1 MSNKIKKV
9 LLFSLIIYA
18 FLGFVALPLVL
29 KPQLMKVFK
38 EQTNAKIE
46 ISSIYFNPFLFKMK
60 ISGLD
65 ISDLDNNSLISIKS
79 VFLDM
84 DLYSLLFSAI
94 HVHSLEFDTP
104 KINLVINKDKSIN
117 LLNIIKKTRE
127 KSIQSKGN
135 KSSFMMPRIIVDYI
149 DISNAAL
156 NFSDY
161 TIVDGFQFTIKNM
174 GLRVK
179 DIDTKENNNPKAKIR
194 FYATF
199 GDEGFIDLKTN
210 IKRYIPFIATGSL
223 DFKANKL
230 YTEWKYV
237 KDMLNIEVADGKID
251 LHSEYLFNLSDI
263 NATTIE
269 HTTVEITNL
278 RLKPKKDAPDLLSL
292 KYFALKDISAKPL
305 KSVVNIS
312 EVQINGLDIKVTRNE
327 DKSIDWMKYIELKTK
342 KIEEKSTEVNKN
354 NTKSNLALL
363 IKKVSLATSNI
374 IFKDKS
380 LTKPVENSI
389 NDINVNLYDVSAKQG
404 SWLKYNT
411 NFKVNHKG
419 LFEAKGKLRHTPLKQ
434 KGSFSIKDFSLKEM
448 TPYLQESAYVEI
460 EDGLISAKGDTSY
473 EKLKQAPDLRLN
485 GSVNLDSIFINNTL
499 DKSLLFSLNSLDVK
513 SYTLELFPS
522 RFYVNSVN
530 INSFYVNVEIDKN
543 KVINFSKLSK
553 KPQDIR
559 KKIVIK
565 KVKTKPFP
573 YKIDKIKVALGSAKF
588 QDYSIPLKFKTDI
601 HNLNG
606 VIYSIT
612 NMDREHTLIN
622 LDGDIDKYGSTRIKG
637 SLDTQNPKIFTAI
650 DMSFKNL
657 NLNSMS
663 GYSAA
668 FAGYKIDSGKLFLD
682 LGYDV
687 VNSKLH
693 GTNKVIIKKIKLGKE
708 VEDENITSLPLG
720 FVIGLLEDDKG
731 VIDIDMPV
739 DGNLDKPDF
748 KYGKLVWNTFT
759 NLVTRAV
766 TAPFKFL
773 GSMLGIDAKNV
784 EYVEFENGRSKISP
798 MQREKLDILAKIMKK
813 RPKLLLSVS
822 GAYDKR
828 SDKLALQKEKLIAI
842 VLQKSGLENKKEHQS
857 AMTLKMLEEIY
868 NDTKQSKSLKKLQI
882 ELAKKYKDEELALVY
897 RKKLISLCIK
907 SMKISKKELLNL
919 GDIRAVNIINY
930 LLTEKGIA
938 AIRLK
943 KGKAKDINSDDKFIK
958 IELEL
963 DVK

>member
-1 MSNKIKKV
+1 LFNKIKKV

-18 FLGFVALPLVL
+18 FLGFVVLPLVL
-29 KPQLMKVFK
+29 KPQLIKVFK

-46 ISSIYFNPFLFKMK
+46 ISSIYFNPFLFKVK

-65 ISDLDNNSLISIKS
+65 ISDLDNNPLLSFKSI
-79 VFLDM
+79 FLDM

-94 HVHSLEFDTP
+94 HVHSLELDTP
-104 KINLVINKDKSIN
+104 KINLLINKDKSIN
-117 LLNIIKKTRE
+117 LLNIVKKTTE
-127 KSIQSKGN
+127 KSTQSKDN
-135 KSSFMMPRIIVDYI
+135 KSSFVMPRIIVDYV

-156 NFSDY
+156 DFSDY
-161 TIVDGFQFTIKNM
+161 TIRDGFQFSIKNM

-179 DIDTKENNNPKAKIR
+179 NIDTKENNNSKAKIR

-199 GDEGFIDLKTN
+199 GDEGFIDLKTSVKKYN
-210 IKRYIPFIATGSL
+210 PFIAAGSL

-237 KDMLNIEVADGKID
+237 KDMLNIEVADGKIH

-263 NATTIE
+263 NATKIE

-278 RLKPKKDAPDLLSL
+278 RLKPKKDVPDVLSL
-292 KYFALKDISAKPL
+292 KYFALKDISAIPL
-305 KSVVNIS
+305 QNVVNIP
-312 EVQINGLDIKVTRNE
+312 EVQIDGLDVKVTRNK
-327 DKSIDWMKYIELKTK
+327 DKSIDWMKYIQVKAK
-342 KIEEKSTEVNKN
+342 KIEKKSNAVDKN

-363 IKKVSLATSNI
+363 VKKISLTRSNI

-380 LTKPVENSI
+380 LIKPVQNSI
-389 NDINVNLYDVSAKQG
+389 NDINVNLYDVNARQG

-419 LFEAKGKLRHTPLKQ
+419 LLKAEGKLRHTPLKQ
-434 KGSFSIKDFSLKEM
+434 EGSFAIKDLSLKEI
-448 TPYLQESAYVEI
+448 TPYLQEGAYVEI
-460 EDGLISAKGDTSY
+460 EDGLLSAKGHTSY
-473 EKLKQAPDLRLN
+473 EKSKQVPDLQLN
-485 GSVNLDSIFINNTL
+485 GSVNLNSIFINNTL

-513 SYTLELFPS
+513 SYTLELSPN
-522 RFYVNSVN
+522 RLYVNSVD

-543 KVINFSKLSK
+543 KIINFSKLSK
-553 KPQDIR
+553 KPQSAR
-559 KKIVIK
+559 KKVVIK
-565 KVKTKPFP
+565 KAEAKPFS

-612 NMDREHTLIN
+612 NMDKEHTLIN

-637 SLDTQNPKIFTAI
+637 SLDSQNPKIFTDI

-693 GTNKVIIKKIKLGKE
+693 GTNKVMIKEIKLGKE
-708 VEDENITSLPLG
+708 VEDENVTSLPLG

-731 VIDIDMPV
+731 IIDIDMPV

-773 GSMLGIDAKNV
+773 GSMLGLDTENI
-784 EYVEFENGRSKISP
+784 EYVEFESGRGKISP
-798 MQREKLDILAKIMKK
+798 MQREKLDILAEIMKK
-813 RPKLLLSVS
+813 RPKLLLGVT
-822 GAYDKR
+822 GAYAKR

-842 VLQKSGLENKKEHQS
+842 VLQKSGLKNKKEHQS

-868 NDTKQSKSLKKLQI
+868 NDTKQNKTLEKLQL
-882 ELAKKYKDEELALVY
+882 ELAKKYKDEEFTLAY
-897 RKKLISLCIK
+897 RKKLISLCTA
-907 SMKISKKELLNL
+907 SMKVSKKELSNL
-919 GDIRAVNIINY
+919 GDTRAVNIINY
-930 LLTEKGIA
+930 LLTEKQIA
-938 AIRLK
+938 PIRLK
-943 KGKAKDINSDDKFIK
+943 KSKAKDTNSNDKFIK